1 MGMVRE
7 VKEPM
12 LNRLQYLH
20 IYEAVGLGAGQSDH
34 ADRDVWPHDGARGRE
49 FGEGLEYRIL

>member
-1 MGMVRE
+1 MVRE

-20 IYEAVGLGAGQSDH
+20 IDEAVGLGTGQSDH
-34 ADRDVWPHDGARGRE
+34 TDRDVWPHDRARGQE
-49 FGEGLEYRIL
+49 FGKGLEYRIL

>member
-1 MGMVRE
+1 MVRE

-20 IYEAVGLGAGQSDH
+20 IDEAVGLGAGQSDH
-34 ADRDVWPHDGARGRE
+34 TDRDVWPHDGAGGRE
-49 FGEGLEYRIL
+49 FGEGLDYRIL

>member
-1 MGMVRE
+1 
-7 VKEPM
+7 M

-34 ADRDVWPHDGARGRE
+34 ADRDVLPHDGARVRE